1 MAAKRRQAGNRR
13 GTKRQAPTGIP
24 AWFWLLGGV
33 LIGLGA
39 AVFLMVKGYL
49 PEIKQHLPS
58 VDSKPAGS
66 TEPALVE
73 EKIAEPKKPRY
84 DFFTVL
90 PEMEVVVPEQ
100 ELSRKADRAEPA
112 TPDASV
118 DKQDRYIL
126 QAGSFRNSKD
136 AEQMKAQL
144 AMLGSMAT
152 VQKVTV
158 NGKTW
163 HRVRL
168 GPFQGA
174 READEMRRKLSDNK
188 IDTLVMKAN
197 P

>member
-1 MAAKRRQAGNRR
+1 MPAKRKSARNRR
-13 GTKRQAPTGIP
+13 GAKRKTSSGIP
-24 AWFWLLGGV
+24 AWFWLLGGI

-58 VDSKPAGS
+58 LDKESSGQ
-66 TEPALVE
+66 TESALVE
-73 EKIAEPKKPRY
+73 EEIAEPKKPRY

-100 ELSRKADRAEPA
+100 ELRNKADKPELA
-112 TPDASV
+112 TSTTTANT
-118 DKQDRYIL
+118 QDNYIL
-126 QAGSFRNSKD
+126 QAGSFRNATD
-136 AEQMKAQL
+136 AEQMKARL
-144 AMLGSMAT
+144 ALLGSMAT

-158 NGKTW
+158 NGQTW
-163 HRVRL
+163 HRVRI

-174 READEMRRKLSDNK
+174 RKADEMRRMLSDNK